1 MRKITI
7 ITMAAILV
15 FAFAS
20 CDNGTT
26 SGVGGS
32 GNEYAKRLTGVWQ
45 SVEHPQSHYE
55 IRNDYLKWFG
65 IENGVETLYQSGKIV
80 YYDESKFLVDQDY
93 STVGHLQHPNT
104 HTYSFDGE
112 LLKMANG
119 VAPTYT
125 YKRIKN

>member
-26 SGVGGS
+26 SGVGDG

-45 SVEHPQSHYE
+45 NIEHPAAHYE
-55 IRNDYLKWFG
+55 IRNDYIKRFG
-65 IENGVETLYQSGKIV
+65 VVNGEEILRESGKII
-80 YYDESKFLVDQDY
+80 YYDETKFLVDQDF

-104 HTYSFDGE
+104 HTYSFEGD
-112 LLKMANG
+112 LLRMANG

-125 YKRIKN
+125 YKKIKN